1 MRARTSIVC
10 MLCYKGFLLLASCVT
25 VTTYPT
31 ATFRY
36 RSRTYTSQ
44 YRYTICSSILLGRTC
59 TLFIYSSIHGNG
71 SICESFASCCIK
83 WLIYCLTCVE
93 LYASS
98 CRTCMQSMNCREAY
112 VEHLTRSRL
121 KIIDHVRKLYAVNV
135 LGCTCM

>member
-10 MLCYKGFLLLASCVT
+10 MKCYKGFLLLAPCVT
-25 VTTYPT
+25 VTTCPT

-36 RSRTYTSQ
+36 RSRTY
-44 YRYTICSSILLGRTC
+44 RYTIYSSILLGRSY
-59 TLFIYSSIHGNG
+59 TLLIYSSIHGNG

-121 KIIDHVRKLYAVNV
+121 KIIDHVRKLYALNV